1 MKHVIST
8 KSALLGLCLFS
19 TVAYQAS
26 FAGEVSF
33 GERTPSVNEFVDAL
47 SPAPEMRFRGI
58 RPAQQPT
65 EPPKPA
71 KASMQLQ
78 FEFDSAQLTTAS
90 KKSLDNL
97 SEALKTNQLQ
107 SYRFVIE
114 GHTDAMGSESYNQS
128 LSERR
133 AASVKGYLIQKHSID
148 AERLDVVGLGESAPL
163 NDSNPFDA
171 SNRRVAILNVGE

>member
-1 MKHVIST
+1 MKHLIST
-8 KSALLGLCLFS
+8 KSALLGLCLLS

-26 FAGEVSF
+26 FAGEVNF
-33 GERTPSVNEFVDAL
+33 GERTPSVNDFVDAL
-47 SPAPEMRFRGI
+47 SPAPQMRFRGI
-58 RPAQQPT
+58 RPAQQAT
-65 EPPKPA
+65 EPAKPA

-78 FEFDSAQLTTAS
+78 FEFDSAQLTAAS

-97 SEALKTNQLQ
+97 STALKTNQLQ

-133 AASVKGYLIQKHSID
+133 AASVKNYLIQEHGID
-148 AERLDVVGLGESAPL
+148 AGRLDVVGLGESAPL
-163 NDSNPFDA
+163 NVSNPFDA